1 MTFVDHAATAAASM
15 PRTKKQRQQREKQQ
29 KQKQPQQHDRTPQQT
44 QHKESTQI
52 VGAAAAVGAQAME
65 VDSVVEEES
74 KIAAVTDQE
83 EAPVAAVVAALVEE
97 HRDEH
102 AEVTHALTQFGA
114 HFIAPRTLKRIGA
127 LDNSTVGGARA
138 SQTPSYA
145 HCPPV
150 DLSSSP
156 SSPALQAGDLLIYRQ
171 LELSPSSWTPEL
183 SAHKRLRVE
192 KHDKAAGMV
201 YGVPADDEEA
211 NAAAGEQ
218 SMLELPVTE
227 LSDTRLVEGPSFS
240 RVNGEWRA
248 QQRQEKKHEKWN
260 NKQQQQQQQQQQQRS
275 PSPSSQQAQQ
285 PPTSVAA
292 IVAQS
297 AAAVPSGVSSA
308 AVTKPPRQFRST
320 NFSLLSNCVRALQQK
335 QQQQQFLPI
344 SSSQPLPPSDPH
356 QMHASRTKMIQNA
369 TATTSNQARSSARAS
384 SAPAAAVTATGAPPA
399 VANAST
405 SQQSSQ
411 LEFHLP
417 TGPSQQPIA
426 ATAPMT
432 SAASSAAATPADP
445 SLSELARLLQEKKRE
460 LEQQQLQQQS

>member
-44 QHKESTQI
+44 QHEESIQV
-52 VGAAAAVGAQAME
+52 VGAAVAVGAQAME
-65 VDSVVEEES
+65 VDSGVEEES
-74 KIAAVTDQE
+74 KVAAVTDQE
-83 EAPVAAVVAALVEE
+83 AAPAAAVVAALVEE
-97 HRDEH
+97 LRDEH

-138 SQTPSYA
+138 ANAADASYS

-150 DLSSSP
+150 DLPSSS
-156 SSPALQAGDLLIYRQ
+156 SSPALQAGDLLVYRR

-192 KHDKAAGMV
+192 KHDKAAGLV
-201 YGVPADDEEA
+201 SGVPADDEEA

-248 QQRQEKKHEKWN
+248 QQRQEKKHERWN
-260 NKQQQQQQQQQQQRS
+260 NKQQQQQQQQQQRS

-285 PPTSVAA
+285 LPASVAA
-292 IVAQS
+292 IVTQS
-297 AAAVPSGVSSA
+297 AVAVSSA
-308 AVTKPPRQFRST
+308 AVVTKPTRQFRST

-335 QQQQQFLPI
+335 QQLQQFSAP
-344 SSSQPLPPSDPH
+344 SSLQPLLPSDPH
-356 QMHASRTKMIQNA
+356 QMHASRSKMIRSA
-369 TATTSNQARSSARAS
+369 AAVTATQLRSSARAS
-384 SAPAAAVTATGAPPA
+384 SASAAAVTATGAPPA

-417 TGPSQQPIA
+417 TGPSPQPIA
-426 ATAPMT
+426 ATAST
-432 SAASSAAATPADP
+432 IGAAPSTAAPADP

-460 LEQQQLQQQS
+460 LEQQQLQLQS